1 MSYVPC
7 KHLHV
12 HFCTFFHSLH
22 HTQELLYES
31 TKDFLQLRFENQ
43 NKEKS
48 WMLEKDQLMSKI
60 KQYRAQ
66 CKKKEDK
73 IGKGWPVVHESH
85 RKQREYIKVVSVYL
99 PKFFFVFFCKNLK
112 ELREFKKTPELSY
125 KIHQSRSLCSNN
137 LKKQVSKNSSSLQ
150 CLEI

>member
-1 MSYVPC
+1 
-7 KHLHV
+7 
-12 HFCTFFHSLH
+12 
-22 HTQELLYES
+22 
-31 TKDFLQLRFENQ
+31 
-43 NKEKS
+43 
-48 WMLEKDQLMSKI
+48 MLEKDQLMSKI

-112 ELREFKKTPELSY
+112 ELREFKKPQNYHTRSISPGAY
-125 KIHQSRSLCSNN
+125 VATTSRNRFQRIAHHYS
-137 LKKQVSKNSSSLQ
+137 V
-150 CLEI
+150 